1 MMSGYFA
8 MGVEGSSKENNA
20 GNLIRSTHSFGGSF
34 FFFIKPA
41 VDLKAVRHSDT
52 SQAVTSM
59 PLYNFPTANDLILPN
74 KCALVGVELTE
85 DAVDLPSF
93 RHPKAAAYVLGPE
106 KGNLSDEMQERCDFI
121 VKIPMKFCVNVGVA
135 GAIIMYDRLV
145 SRGRFPDR
153 PVMPGGPTAEEMA
166 KFSVS

>member
-8 MGVEGSSKENNA
+8 MGVESSSKENNA

-41 VDLKAVRHSDT
+41 VNLKEVRHSDT
-52 SQAVTSM
+52 SKAVESM
-59 PLYNFPTANDLILPN
+59 PLYNFPTAQDLILPK
-74 KCALVGVELTE
+74 KCSLVGIELTD
-85 DAVDLPSF
+85 DAIDLPSF
-93 RHPKAAAYVLGPE
+93 RHPKAAAYILGPE
-106 KGNLSDEMQERCDFI
+106 RGNLSDEIQDRCDFI

-135 GAIIMYDRLV
+135 GALIMYDRLI

-153 PVMPGGPTAEEMA
+153 PIMPGGPSAEEMA
-166 KFSVS
+166 KFSV

>member
-1 MMSGYFA
+1 MSGYFA
-8 MGVEGSSKENNA
+8 MGVESSSKENNA

-41 VDLKAVRHSDT
+41 VDLKAVRSSDT
-52 SQAVTSM
+52 SRAVTSM
-59 PLYNFPTANDLILPN
+59 PLYNFPTPQDLILPN

-85 DAVDLPSF
+85 DAIELPSF
-93 RHPKAAAYVLGPE
+93 RHPKAAAYILGPE
-106 KGNLSDEMQERCDFI
+106 KGNLSDDIQKRCDFI

-135 GAIIMYDRLV
+135 GALIIYDRLI

-153 PVMPGGPTAEEMA
+153 PLMPGGPKTAKMNRFA
-166 KFSVS
+166 V